1 MNARIL
7 TALFACSL
15 TVTAC
20 GEEAAETVEPE
31 APFPAFATVVRG
43 PLADD
48 AKAVHDMIAAGGE
61 AAATEAGDLSHDAL
75 VSTALLGGEE
85 GHFLGIDQWADAE
98 AMGQFYSDPAFAEGL
113 GAMFAGPPT
122 VTTYAR
128 AADWHGWG
136 ELDSADDAGDYWFVV
151 AAGTLA
157 QPADEAQALHD
168 MLAAGGEGQAKE
180 AGDVAH
186 VVFLGLEDRQQF
198 LAVDVWRSADAIEA
212 FYGNPDF
219 QMGFA
224 SLFAEP
230 PSVTVYRST
239 DWHQW

>member
-1 MNARIL
+1 
-7 TALFACSL
+7 
-15 TVTAC
+15 
-20 GEEAAETVEPE
+20 
-31 APFPAFATVVRG
+31 
-43 PLADD
+43 
-48 AKAVHDMIAAGGE
+48 
-61 AAATEAGDLSHDAL
+61 
-75 VSTALLGGEE
+75 
-85 GHFLGIDQWADAE
+85 
-98 AMGQFYSDPAFAEGL
+98 MGQFYSDPAFAEGL

-128 AADWHGWG
+128 EADWHGWG
-136 ELDSADDAGDYWFVV
+136 ELDSADAGDHWFVV

-157 QPADEAQALHD
+157 EPADDAQALHD

-198 LAVDVWRSADAIEA
+198 LAIDVWTSDAAIEA

-224 SLFAEP
+224 GLFAEP